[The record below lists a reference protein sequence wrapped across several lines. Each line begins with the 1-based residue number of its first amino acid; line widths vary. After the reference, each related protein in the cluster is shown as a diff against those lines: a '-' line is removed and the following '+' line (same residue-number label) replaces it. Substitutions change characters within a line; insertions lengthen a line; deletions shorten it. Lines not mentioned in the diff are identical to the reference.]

1 MFLIKC
7 DPQVSLECT
16 FHNYRC
22 PSSPLVVL
30 PTIDDD
36 VVAAVLASLA
46 AVVVASAAAVVA
58 AAVSVAAAVVAAVS
72 VAAAVDVFFL
82 SALRHE
88 PSKCA

>member
-36 VVAAVLASLA
+36 DVVAAVLASLA
-46 AVVVASAAAVVA
+46 AVVVASAAVVVA
-58 AAVSVAAAVVAAVS
+58 AAVS